1 MTNHQIKINQLQETI
16 TQLKTELNQLQETIT
31 QLKTEL
37 NTLKQIV
44 SNQPPLSAIAYP
56 QLPNNSAPINQ
67 ILAIPLSKIIDLY
80 RECPQI
86 LEPIAI
92 RVSLDKEHFPFES
105 NTNDLPLNFHV
116 SPNGNFWIIQ
126 LQGQGEY
133 LFPRPSDFK
142 RLTRLSN
149 LPRIFAIK
157 GEASDDYNEFAL
169 LKAAKLKVLSIHKNW
184 SLENEGMIAYGRISP
199 HYEGQKE
206 VESIRIEF
214 EAFKHLVNNYGD
226 ASVAFIL
233 TAERWQQALEAKYGS
248 LMSITIN
255 TCMPIAY
262 ALYKGRILVP
272 CQLLTSHKPIILPG
286 WDRGIDWSTSIY
298 SKFHSTNNKDF
309 FETSPNHPVLPAQAC
324 FREKKQISNH
334 IWAIADSYPDASAI
348 LEKLINNWG
357 ALN

>member
-1 MTNHQIKINQLQETI
+1 MNDHQSEIAQLQGKIAKLES
-16 TQLKTELNQLQETIT
+16 ENE
-31 QLKTEL
+31 
-37 NTLKQIV
+37 TLKLIASNPSSISVDTHSQQIPNSV
-44 SNQPPLSAIAYP
+44 PTNTSLDVPLA
-56 QLPNNSAPINQ
+56 
-67 ILAIPLSKIIDLY
+67 KIIEIY
-80 RECPQI
+80 REYPQI
-86 LEPIAI
+86 LEPYAKIVA
-92 RVSLDKEHFPFES
+92 VKNEHL
-105 NTNDLPLNFHV
+105 LPKSTANNQLLYFHV
-116 SPNGNFWIIQ
+116 SPYGPFWVIQ
-126 LQGQGEY
+126 LKDQGDY

-184 SLENEGMIAYGRISP
+184 SLENEGMIAYGRTSP

-206 VESIRIEF
+206 VESIRIEL

-248 LMSITIN
+248 LISITIN

-262 ALYKGRILVP
+262 ALYKGPILVP

-309 FETSPNHPVLPAQAC
+309 FETSPSHPVLPAQAC